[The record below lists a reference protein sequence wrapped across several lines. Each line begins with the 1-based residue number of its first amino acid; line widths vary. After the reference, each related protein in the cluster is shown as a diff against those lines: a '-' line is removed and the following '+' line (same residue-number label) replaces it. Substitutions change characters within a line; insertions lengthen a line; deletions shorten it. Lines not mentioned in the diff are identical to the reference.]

1 MSSFLLFE
9 VGFFGSKKKEGNFLI
24 DPFDEIM
31 IRNYLS
37 FPTIFRSLHQ
47 YKKRIRQEFYLRNM
61 STHIEFSK
69 LGIGV
74 TGFRPDREVEKLLL
88 KIDMVSHRID
98 RYRFR
103 EKHFTA
109 FLKTLDP
116 VEQKLLAERFS
127 CDKAIICPQNL
138 IDSVLYEIS
147 EIESALCFRQ
157 GIEPLEDDYAVL
169 TEDVDEN
176 VDRMCDFFAL

>member
-1 MSSFLLFE
+1 M
-9 VGFFGSKKKEGNFLI
+9 

-31 IRNYLS
+31 IKNYFS
-37 FPTIFRSLHQ
+37 FPAIFRSLHN
-47 YKKRIRQEFYLRNM
+47 YKRRIRQEFYTRNM
-61 STHIEFSK
+61 STHIEFTK

-88 KIDMVSHRID
+88 KMELIDHRME
-98 RYRFR
+98 RYCFR
-103 EKHFTA
+103 EKHFTS
-109 FLKTLDP
+109 FLLKLDQ
-116 VEQKLLAERFS
+116 VERKLLTECFIS
-127 CDKAIICPQNL
+127 GKSIICPQNL
-138 IDSVLYEIS
+138 IDSVLSEIN

-169 TEDVDEN
+169 AEDVDEN